1 MTAGRPVDTLGG
13 NLTSNSG
20 GTGADRWREPLLMT
34 KPTIA
39 QLSSNIHRATING
52 CDVRYLRVGAGTPVV
67 FVHTLRTQ
75 LEMFLWVIEKVD
87 TAQLEVI
94 AIDLPG
100 HGESTAPPV
109 DYTADY
115 FTDTVEGFLEQ
126 LELRDAVFVGESIG
140 ASIGLIL
147 AARGNPRIA
156 HVMAVN
162 PYDYGRWGGARRSSA
177 LNNVVFTTILWPV
190 VGPVVARAGT
200 KGLLRLVLAGGLHD
214 RRKLPPGLADDIA
227 RCGRLPGHARAFRS
241 LCRQWR
247 SWLSA
252 RAQYGQISVPV
263 TLVYGDED
271 WSRPAERHANA
282 RDIPGAHLVTLEA
295 TGHFASL
302 EKPGKIADLIKA
314 VN

>member
-1 MTAGRPVDTLGG
+1 
-13 NLTSNSG
+13 
-20 GTGADRWREPLLMT
+20 MT
-34 KPTIA
+34 KPTSRHLPA
-39 QLSSNIHRATING
+39 NIHRTTING
-52 CDVRYLRVGAGTPVV
+52 CDVRYLRTGSGTAVV

-75 LEMFLWVIEKVD
+75 LEMFLQVIGHLD
-87 TAQLEVI
+87 TTQAEAI

-100 HGESTAPPV
+100 HGESAAPPA

-115 FTDTVEGFLEQ
+115 FADAVEGLLEQ
-126 LELRDAVFVGESIG
+126 LGLHNIVFVGESIG

-156 HVMAVN
+156 HVLAVN
-162 PYDYGRWGGARRSSA
+162 PYDYGRWGGARRGSP

-190 VGPVVARAGT
+190 LGPVVARAGT
-200 KGLLRLVLAGGLHD
+200 RRVLRLVLAGGLHD
-214 RRKLPPGLADDIA
+214 RHNLPPALVGEIT

-241 LCRQWR
+241 LCLQWR

-252 RAQYGQISVPV
+252 RAQYGQINLPV
-263 TLVYGDED
+263 TLVYGDDD
-271 WSRPAERHANA
+271 WSHPAERDANA
-282 RDIPGAHLVTLEA
+282 SGIPGAHLVTLEA

-302 EKPGKIADLIKA
+302 EKPKEIAELIHA

>member
-1 MTAGRPVDTLGG
+1 MTRPASRHLPST
-13 NLTSNSG
+13 
-20 GTGADRWREPLLMT
+20 
-34 KPTIA
+34 
-39 QLSSNIHRATING
+39 IHRATVNG
-52 CDVRYLRVGAGTPVV
+52 CEVRYLRAGSGTPVV

-75 LEMFLWVIEKVD
+75 LDMFLQVIERLD
-87 TAQLEVI
+87 TTQAEVI

-100 HGESTAPPV
+100 HGESAAPPA

-115 FTDTVEGFLEQ
+115 FSDAVEALLDQLQLHDT
-126 LELRDAVFVGESIG
+126 VFVGESIG

-156 HVMAVN
+156 RVLAVN
-162 PYDYGRWGGARRSSA
+162 PYDYGRWGGARRSSP

-190 VGPVVARAGT
+190 LGPIVARAGT
-200 KGLLRLVLAGGLHD
+200 KRLLRLVLAGGLHD
-214 RRKLPPGLADDIA
+214 RHNLPPALAAEIA

-241 LCRQWR
+241 LCLQWR

-252 RAQYGQISVPV
+252 RTQYCQVNVPV

-271 WSRPAERHANA
+271 WSHPAERDANA
-282 RDIPGAHLVTLEA
+282 RAIPGAHLVTLNA

-302 EKPGKIADLIKA
+302 DKPNEIAGLIQA
-314 VN
+314 VT

>member
-1 MTAGRPVDTLGG
+1 MPPD
-13 NLTSNSG
+13 
-20 GTGADRWREPLLMT
+20 
-34 KPTIA
+34 
-39 QLSSNIHRATING
+39 IHRTAVNG
-52 CDVRYLRVGAGTPVV
+52 GDVRYLRAGSGTPVV

-75 LEMFLWVIEKVD
+75 LEMFLQVIEQLD
-87 TAQLEVI
+87 TTQVEVI

-109 DYTADY
+109 DYTAGY
-115 FTDTVEGFLEQ
+115 FTDAVESL
-126 LELRDAVFVGESIG
+126 LDHLDLHKAVFVGESIG

-156 HVMAVN
+156 HVVAVN
-162 PYDYGRWGGARRSSA
+162 PYDYGRWGGARRSSP

-190 VGPVVARAGT
+190 LGPIVARAGT
-200 KGLLRLVLAGGLHD
+200 PGLLRLVLAGGLHD
-214 RRKLPPGLADDIA
+214 RHKLPPGLAGDIA

-241 LCRQWR
+241 LCLQWR

-252 RAQYGQISVPV
+252 RAQYGAITLPV

-271 WSRPAERHANA
+271 WSRPAERNANA
-282 RDIPGAHLVTLEA
+282 REIPGAHLVTLQA

-302 EKPGKIADLIKA
+302 ETPKEIAALIQA
-314 VN
+314 PD

>member
-1 MTAGRPVDTLGG
+1 
-13 NLTSNSG
+13 
-20 GTGADRWREPLLMT
+20 MT
-34 KPTIA
+34 KPAIGH
-39 QLSSNIHRATING
+39 LSSNIHRTTING
-52 CDVRYLRVGAGTPVV
+52 CEIRYLRVGAGTPVV

-75 LEMFLWVIEKVD
+75 LEMFLQVIEKVS
-87 TAQLEVI
+87 TAEVEVI

-109 DYTADY
+109 DYSADY
-115 FTDTVEGFLEQ
+115 FTDAVEGFLKQ
-126 LELRDAVFVGESIG
+126 LDLRGAVFVGESIG

-156 HVMAVN
+156 RVVAVN
-162 PYDYGRWGGARRSSA
+162 PYDYGRWGGARRSSP
-177 LNNVVFTTILWPV
+177 LNNAVFTTILWPV
-190 VGPVVARAGT
+190 LGPVVARAGT

-214 RRKLPPGLADDIA
+214 RHKLPPGLADDIA

-241 LCRQWR
+241 LCLQWR

-252 RAQYGQISVPV
+252 RAQYSAITHPV

-271 WSRPAERHANA
+271 WSRPPERHANA
-282 RDIPGAHLVTLEA
+282 REIPGARLVILKA

-302 EKPGKIADLIKA
+302 EKPEEIADLIEA
-314 VN
+314 VNRG